1 MPMKNLQKRF
11 QSFLL
16 FSDLQWKRN
25 SWDLNTYLE
34 FDMFQTT
41 LLIHVWKNGINNQ
54 DLLCFVWLEPKQ
66 FVELSIAVSKN
77 HV

>member
-1 MPMKNLQKRF
+1 MAMKNSQKRF

-25 SWDLNTYLE
+25 SWDLSTYLE

-41 LLIHVWKNGINNQ
+41 FLINALKKWY
-54 DLLCFVWLEPKQ
+54 KQ
-66 FVELSIAVSKN
+66 SRSVVFRMTGT
-77 HV
+77 

>member
-41 LLIHVWKNGINNQ
+41 FLIHA
-54 DLLCFVWLEPKQ
+54 LEKWYKQ
-66 FVELSIAVSKN
+66 SRSVVFRMAGT
-77 HV
+77 